1 MRTEE
6 DQEAWEKL
14 CKSFMAP
21 DIDWLTQLDID
32 GINEPGNLDSNTK
45 LEVPGI
51 YARLSAPGFL
61 DCTDWEGP
69 FDDVAKAEKHLV
81 ETYGDFE

>member
-6 DQEAWEKL
+6 DQAAWEKL

-21 DIDWLTQLDID
+21 DVDWLTQFDIED
-32 GINEPGNLDSNTK
+32 INKFGNPDAR
-45 LEVPGI
+45 LETPGI